1 LSSCFFSMLQR
12 EKTCSMLE
20 DILGIVSSDL
30 GVSFSTLGLE
40 SSSLNRSNLS
50 MIFLWRLF

>member
-1 LSSCFFSMLQR
+1 
-12 EKTCSMLE
+12 MLE

-50 MIFLWRLF
+50 IIFLWRLFCLRNFFIDSLHNRIAI